1 MDRISML
8 SMKRSQTISGDIMIG
23 VQMDLISEEKMAAMT
38 AMEKIRLILDGV
50 KEGKIMVLEKGLTPT
65 EEAKLI
71 EMTMTEIT
79 PEDFPGI
86 EIESYPSSQNQ
97 RLIDRIFRK
106 PVVRTRLTVIGPAN
120 QLKTLKKDRDLIS
133 ALVSSQ

>member
-1 MDRISML
+1 ML
-8 SMKRSQTISGDIMIG
+8 SMKRSRTILGDIMIG
-23 VQMDLISEEKMAAMT
+23 VQMDLISEEKMAEMT

-50 KEGKIMVLEKGLTPT
+50 KEGKIIVLERGLTPT

-79 PEDFPGI
+79 PDDFPGI

-97 RLIDRIFRK
+97 KLIDRIFRK

>member
-1 MDRISML
+1 
-8 SMKRSQTISGDIMIG
+8 
-23 VQMDLISEEKMAAMT
+23 MDLISEEKMAEMT

-50 KEGKIMVLEKGLTPT
+50 KEGKILVLERGLTPT

-86 EIESYPSSQNQ
+86 EIESYPSSHNQ
-97 RLIDRIFRK
+97 KLIDRIFRK
-106 PVVRTRLTVIGPAN
+106 PAVRTRLTVIGPAN

>member
-1 MDRISML
+1 
-8 SMKRSQTISGDIMIG
+8 MKRSRTISGDIMIG
-23 VQMDLISEEKMAAMT
+23 VQMDLISEEKMADMT

-50 KEGKIMVLEKGLTPT
+50 KEGKIMVLERGLTPT

-97 RLIDRIFRK
+97 KLIDRIFRK

>member
-1 MDRISML
+1 
-8 SMKRSQTISGDIMIG
+8 MKRLRTISGDIMIG
-23 VQMDLISEEKMAAMT
+23 VQMDLISEVKMSELT

-50 KEGKIMVLEKGLTPT
+50 KEGKILVLEKGLTPS

-71 EMTMTEIT
+71 EMTMIEIS
-79 PEDFPGI
+79 PDEFAGI
-86 EIESYPSSQNQ
+86 EIESYPSKRNQ
-97 RLIDRIFRK
+97 KLLDRLFRK
-106 PVVRTRLTVIGPAN
+106 SVIRTRLTVIGPAN

>member
-1 MDRISML
+1 ML

-71 EMTMTEIT
+71 EMTMTEIN

>member
-1 MDRISML
+1 
-8 SMKRSQTISGDIMIG
+8 MKRSRTISGDIMIG
-23 VQMDLISEEKMAAMT
+23 VQMDLISEEKMANMT

-50 KEGKIMVLEKGLTPT
+50 KEGKIIVLEKGLTPT

-79 PEDFPGI
+79 QEDFPGI

-97 RLIDRIFRK
+97 KLIDRIFRK

>member
-1 MDRISML
+1 
-8 SMKRSQTISGDIMIG
+8 MKRSRTISGDIMIG
-23 VQMDLISEEKMAAMT
+23 VQMDLISEEKMADMT

-50 KEGKIMVLEKGLTPT
+50 KEGKILVLERGLTPT

-79 PEDFPGI
+79 QEDFPGI

-97 RLIDRIFRK
+97 KLIDRIFRK

>member
-1 MDRISML
+1 ML
-8 SMKRSQTISGDIMIG
+8 SMKRLRTISGDIMIG
-23 VQMDLISEEKMAAMT
+23 VQMDLISEEKMADMT

-79 PEDFPGI
+79 PEDFAGI

-97 RLIDRIFRK
+97 KLIDRIFRK
-106 PVVRTRLTVIGPAN
+106 PVIRTRLTVIGPAN

>member
-1 MDRISML
+1 M
-8 SMKRSQTISGDIMIG
+8 GDIMIG
-23 VQMDLISEEKMAAMT
+23 VQMDLISEEKMAEMT

-50 KEGKIMVLEKGLTPT
+50 KEGKILVLERGLTPT

-79 PEDFPGI
+79 QEDFPGI

-97 RLIDRIFRK
+97 KLIDRIFRK

>member
-1 MDRISML
+1 ML

>member
-1 MDRISML
+1 
-8 SMKRSQTISGDIMIG
+8 MKRSLTISGDIMIG
-23 VQMDLISEEKMAAMT
+23 VQMDLISEEKMAGMT

-50 KEGKIMVLEKGLTPT
+50 KEGKIIVLERGLTPT

-97 RLIDRIFRK
+97 KLIDRIFRK